1 MLKHGPE
8 RCWPIWSR
16 RPCDSTI
23 RQPPHHAR
31 HGERAFAR
39 FSAGVAWAHPA
50 PSHAQRQLLELARP
64 DVRLVAR
71 LTPEDVFNISR
82 FAFCELAMS
91 GVTAIGEFH
100 YVHHD
105 VGGRPYANR
114 LEMSEAVMRAAHA
127 AGIRL
132 TLIRAA
138 YFRAGYQQEL
148 HEGQKRFCDAGVDE
162 VLRDVEVLAADGGR
176 RGSEAETSDV
186 RIGLAAHSIRA
197 CAREQVREL
206 AAYARQHG
214 LPFHMHVSEQRRE
227 DDECEREYGLRP
239 AQVLAEDG
247 ILDERFVAIHG
258 THLTHDEIVMMG
270 QAGASVCVCRTT
282 ERDLGDG
289 TPNAAAMVQAG
300 IRLCVGADS
309 HAGSDAFEEVRAI
322 ELDDRSRAEKRIVA
336 AEADA
341 LLAIATTNGYAAIG
355 MADVAGQDE
364 VWLRADDASI
374 AATNDDLLSDAVM
387 FGANARAVDT
397 VMVNGKTIVAGGR
410 HVIYDEALRGYQTS
424 LKRMGWL

>member
-1 MLKHGPE
+1 M
-8 RCWPIWSR
+8 WSEKMVIR
-16 RPCDSTI
+16 REGNPKNHI
-23 RQPPHHAR
+23 VMPGMA
-31 HGERAFAR
+31 
-39 FSAGVAWAHPA
+39 SAH
-50 PSHAQRQLLELARP
+50 SHAFQRALRGRTQRHETRSGNFWSWR
-64 DVRLVAR
+64 DQMFRLVSQ
-71 LTPEDVFNISR
+71 LTPDDVFNLAR

-91 GVTAIGEFH
+91 GVTAVGEFH

-114 LEMSEAVMRAAHA
+114 LEMSEAVIHAAQE

-148 HEGQKRFCDAGVDE
+148 HEGQKRFCDANVDE
-162 VLRDVEVLAADGGR
+162 VLRDVEALQAVAR
-176 RGSEAETSDV
+176 RQNTED
-186 RIGLAAHSIRA
+186 RIAIAAHSIRA
-197 CAREQVREL
+197 CQREQVNVL
-206 AAYARQHG
+206 SAYARRNR
-214 LPFHMHVSEQRRE
+214 LLFHMHVSEQRRE
-227 DDECEREYGLRP
+227 DDECLAEYGLRP

-247 ILDERFVAIHG
+247 VLDERFVAVHG
-258 THLTHDEIVMMG
+258 THLLPDEIAAMG
-270 QAGASVCVCRTT
+270 RANASVCICRTT

-289 TPNAAAMVQAG
+289 YPNAAAMRQAG

-309 HAGSDAFEEVRAI
+309 HAGSDSFEEVRAI

-364 VWLRADDASI
+364 IHLRADDASL
-374 AATNDDLLSDAVM
+374 AAIPTDLLTDAVM
-387 FGANARAVDT
+387 FGATPRAVDG
-397 VMVNGKTIVAGGR
+397 VKVGGKTIVEGGR
-410 HVIYDEALRGYQTS
+410 HVRYDEALRGYEAS